1 MKKQA
6 RVELIMM
13 LDSASGK
20 VFMECESL
28 ITWFEEEDDPVLKPL
43 AKYAAYCLKG
53 MMNRSIN
60 NPSRVMTEE
69 EYKAQ
74 QEGIVIQ

>member
-1 MKKQA
+1 MKQA

-13 LDSASGK
+13 IDGDGK
-20 VFMECESL
+20 MFMECESL
-28 ITWFEEEDDPVLKPL
+28 IAWFEQEEEPALKPL

-53 MMNRSIN
+53 MRDRSIN

-69 EYKAQ
+69 EYKESA
-74 QEGIVIQ
+74 ERKGKLN